1 MIGMYRE
8 SISAIMKA
16 NKDDPDLLDF
26 IESRVNSFVDYVGHV
41 TYMETRIQRL
51 TIQGVTGEAWR
62 DAVQALDERRR
73 DKHEVVLSAAT
84 QLNRLAT
91 ASGLPLFY
99 DGPIDN
105 EHRNEVSDMCQN
117 VINEYF
123 NGRHTKPLTI
133 SDMMSEEDTNNF
145 VAAVSELSAATN
157 TISVM

>member
-1 MIGMYRE
+1 
-8 SISAIMKA
+8 MKA

-26 IESRVNSFVDYVGHV
+26 IESRVNSFVEYVGHV
-41 TYMETRIQRL
+41 NYMETRIQRL
-51 TIQGVTGEAWR
+51 TIQGVTGDEWR
-62 DAVQALDERRR
+62 DAVSALDERRR
-73 DKHEVVLSAAT
+73 DKHEMALSAAT

-105 EHRNEVSDMCQN
+105 EHRKEVGDLCQT

-145 VAAVSELSAATN
+145 VAAVSELSATTN
-157 TISVM
+157 TMTVI

>member
-1 MIGMYRE
+1 
-8 SISAIMKA
+8 MKA

-26 IESRVNSFVDYVGHV
+26 IESRVNSFVEYVGHV
-41 TYMETRIQRL
+41 NYMETRIQRL
-51 TIQGVTGEAWR
+51 TIQGVTGDEWR
-62 DAVQALDERRR
+62 DAVSALDERRR
-73 DKHEVVLSAAT
+73 DKHEMALSAAT

-105 EHRNEVSDMCQN
+105 EHRKEVGDLCQT

-157 TISVM
+157 TMTVI

>member
-1 MIGMYRE
+1 MYRE

-26 IESRVNSFVDYVGHV
+26 IESRVNSFVEYVGHV
-41 TYMETRIQRL
+41 NYMETRIQRL
-51 TIQGVTGEAWR
+51 TIQGVTGDEWR
-62 DAVQALDERRR
+62 DAVSALDERRR
-73 DKHEVVLSAAT
+73 DKHEMALSAAT

-105 EHRNEVSDMCQN
+105 EHRKEVGDLCQT

-145 VAAVSELSAATN
+145 VAAVSELSATTN
-157 TISVM
+157 TMTVI

>member
-1 MIGMYRE
+1 
-8 SISAIMKA
+8 MKA

-26 IESRVNSFVDYVGHV
+26 IESRVNSFVEYVGHV
-41 TYMETRIQRL
+41 NYMETRIQRL
-51 TIQGVTGEAWR
+51 TIQGVTGDEWR
-62 DAVQALDERRR
+62 DAVSALDERRR
-73 DKHEVVLSAAT
+73 DKHEMALSAAT

-105 EHRNEVSDMCQN
+105 EHRNEVGDLCQT

-145 VAAVSELSAATN
+145 VAAVSELSATTN
-157 TISVM
+157 TMTVI